1 MTKREQTLSAPPGA
15 QGDEGLVRRHVSMT
29 MVVKVGK
36 LAKSVGC
43 CPVCGH
49 EVALQQS
56 FNGIR
61 LSESYGC
68 YRCGPTTYVVAL
80 A

>member
-1 MTKREQTLSAPPGA
+1 MTTT
-15 QGDEGLVRRHVSMT
+15 VSI
-29 MVVKVGK
+29 GK
-36 LAKSVGC
+36 MANTRGC

-49 EVALQQS
+49 DVQLRQS
-56 FNGIR
+56 FNGAR

-68 YRCGPTTYVVAL
+68 YRCGPTTYVVAV

>member
-1 MTKREQTLSAPPGA
+1 MTKRTRPLSAPSGA
-15 QGDEGLVRRHVSMT
+15 HGDEGVAHGHVSMT

-36 LAKSVGC
+36 LANSVGC

-49 EVALQQS
+49 DVALQQS
-56 FNGIR
+56 FNGVR